1 MYHMSGVLHH
11 CAPVPQHPPHLYTCA
26 CIYTHVFTRTLIGTP
41 TTITHTLAHSLSPS
55 FPPSLFRSLASFLP
69 PSPTHMQAHLQT
81 YSPSE
86 CISHVCAYSQTSLIQ
101 TSNIQYA
108 SSHYGGVVRL
118 YGVDTTVL
126 IRSPVRS
133 RHYAPTP

>member
-11 CAPVPQHPPHLYTCA
+11 WVPVPQHPPHLYTCT
-26 CIYTHVFTRTLIGTP
+26 CIYTHVLTRTLIGIP
-41 TTITHTLAHSLSPS
+41 TTTTHALAHSRSPS
-55 FPPSLFRSLASFLP
+55 FPHSLFHSLASFFP

-101 TSNIQYA
+101 TSNIQAPPSTGQALRARMCARAIIFLRELA
-108 SSHYGGVVRL
+108 SGC
-118 YGVDTTVL
+118 
-126 IRSPVRS
+126 
-133 RHYAPTP
+133 